1 MLYDKRWDRK
11 VETAPTEPWRGLL
24 LDAANL
30 LRERGLAKGTQLS
43 EKGEVCLHGAIRFTR
58 WGVPSY
64 EEYWS
69 KDFACRRTDATICRA
84 ENAVRDYLRRNGVSS
99 NLAAEHGCA
108 GWNNERERTQD
119 EVIAALEGAA
129 SS

>member
-1 MLYDKRWDRK
+1 MLYDKRWDK
-11 VETAPTEPWRGLL
+11 KTAPTEPWRGLL

-43 EKGEVCLHGAIRFTR
+43 EKGEVCLHGAIRFAR

-64 EEYWS
+64 EEYMS
-69 KDFACRRTDATICRA
+69 GNLCGQHTDPTICRA
-84 ENAVRDYLRRNGVSS
+84 ENAVRDHLRRNGVPAS
-99 NLAAEHGCA
+99 LATNNGCA
-108 GWNNERERTQD
+108 TWNNQHQRTKD